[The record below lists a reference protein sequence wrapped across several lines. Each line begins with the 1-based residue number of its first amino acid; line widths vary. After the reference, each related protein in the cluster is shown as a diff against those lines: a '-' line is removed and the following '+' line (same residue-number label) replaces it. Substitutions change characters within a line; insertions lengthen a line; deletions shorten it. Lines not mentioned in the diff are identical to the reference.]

1 MTLTILDMY
10 QEFGRF
16 KETKSNPIQFNSER
30 LSGDQFKYEQW
41 GTEFDDQKINEKQQ
55 MTGQRTITE
64 KVCLL
69 FENCLVK
76 SEPIPPLSSVIGQ
89 IAQVD
94 LALRHPPDT

>member
-41 GTEFDDQKINEKQQ
+41 GTEFDNQKIYEKQQ
-55 MTGQRTITE
+55 MKGQMMTE
-64 KVCLL
+64 EVFLP

-89 IAQVD
+89 VAQVD